1 MKKKKNHKQQVE
13 LLQIL
18 TIKWINSKVT
28 ECTCYCVCVGVWS
41 VVGVC
46 GWGDFIH
53 HLIPSSSLGKL
64 LPPNA
69 GSHKIAYNSL
79 MRSGADGGRWR
90 KRNLS
95 KVVLLRL
102 PLGLYI
108 LWLYTVH
115 LKSSYHKWL
124 INQLVKREKISCKKF
139 DNWLLKLCSLWRK
152 TFNMPIA

>member
-1 MKKKKNHKQQVE
+1 MY
-13 LLQIL
+13 LLL
-18 TIKWINSKVT
+18 
-28 ECTCYCVCVGVWS
+28 CVCGC
-41 VVGVC
+41 VVGGRGVS

-95 KVVLLRL
+95 KVV
-102 PLGLYI
+102 
-108 LWLYTVH
+108 
-115 LKSSYHKWL
+115 
-124 INQLVKREKISCKKF
+124 
-139 DNWLLKLCSLWRK
+139 
-152 TFNMPIA
+152 